1 MVDSLSIKR
10 YIDLFSKV
18 IHWRRLFVNVVSSVV
33 SLVALTRLLF
43 FELQKGCYSQL
54 GTAFTKM
61 QNGKRNTSV
70 GGIKN

>member
-10 YIDLFSKV
+10 YIDLFSNV

-33 SLVALTRLLF
+33 FLVALTSLLF
-43 FELQKGCYSQL
+43 FEPQKGCYSQL

-61 QNGKRNTSV
+61 RNGKQNTSLV
-70 GGIKN
+70 GIKN